1 MFRTLKARQAR
12 QEAREF
18 CAEARRRILQ
28 QTFTLGERDIPNA
41 RIVLHEV
48 DALEIFPVDGHEG
61 LADVWVR
68 CSVTGE
74 PQVSWLRAR
83 LVDRRISELHLAE
96 TSPPAPSS
104 IAPGI
109 GLMALAGLAGG
120 FLARQDAVSGFGPL
134 Q

>member
-1 MFRTLKARQAR
+1 MFRSLRARQAR

-28 QTFTLGERDIPNA
+28 QSFTLGERDIPNA

-48 DALEIFPVDGHEG
+48 DSLEFVPVEGHEG

-74 PQVSWLRAR
+74 PQVNWLRAR

-104 IAPGI
+104 NVS
-109 GLMALAGLAGG
+109 GLGLLALTGLAGG
-120 FLARQDAVSGFGPL
+120 FLARPEAASGFGPL